1 MKLPFLAES
10 KWPSAREP
18 EERVVNPSYDRQ
30 LQDHIM
36 DEILIALEKR
46 DPARMREALIALVHS
61 IRNEDA
67 DEM

>member
-1 MKLPFLAES
+1 
-10 KWPSAREP
+10 
-18 EERVVNPSYDRQ
+18 
-30 LQDHIM
+30 M